1 MIATALRKRAKP
13 LLGTLVEISIDAA
26 TEAAFVHATDLAFA
40 QVAEVHRAM
49 SFHQAGSDLRR
60 LAREPTGSVLGIS
73 AHTARVLR
81 LALQIEAQSN
91 GVFNA
96 AVAPALVACGLLPTP
111 DGARTP
117 QARCLGRG
125 IELLSDD
132 CLRVL
137 APVWV
142 DLGGIAKGYAVD
154 CAVTAL
160 QAAGVASGLVN
171 AGGDMRAFGA
181 HSHPVHLRFADGL
194 RAVAL
199 LQDAALASSC
209 NAEPS
214 AASPHI
220 DPRSGRS
227 VRSAHSI
234 VVQAASAAVADALT
248 KVAMQDPA
256 AADRLC
262 TGLHA
267 RWRAFNYF
275 EP

>member
-1 MIATALRKRAKP
+1 MITTALQKRAKP
-13 LLGTLVEISIDAA
+13 LLGTLVEISIEAA
-26 TEAAFVHATDLAFA
+26 TEAAFVYATDLAFA

-49 SFHQAGSDLRR
+49 SFHEADSDLRR
-60 LAREPTGSVLGIS
+60 LAREPAGSVLGIS
-73 AHTARVLR
+73 AHTACVLR
-81 LALQIEAQSN
+81 IALQIEAQSN

-96 AVAPALVACGLLPTP
+96 AVAPALAACGLLPMP
-111 DGARTP
+111 DGARAP
-117 QARCLGRG
+117 QARCLGRA
-125 IELLSDD
+125 IELLGDD

-154 CAVTAL
+154 CAVAAL

-181 HSHPVHLRFADGL
+181 HRHPVHLRFADGL
-194 RAVAL
+194 KAVAS

-209 NAEPS
+209 NAGQS
-214 AASPHI
+214 VASPHI
-220 DPRSGRS
+220 DSQSGRG
-227 VRSAHSI
+227 VRSAQSI

-248 KVAMQDPA
+248 KVAMQDPV

-262 TGLHA
+262 TELRA
-267 RWRAFNYF
+267 QWRAFNYF
-275 EP
+275 EV